1 MEEICE
7 ATVRILGQRV
17 EDEVICR
24 GVFVKF
30 YREPEAAEYSNPD
43 FGHEYSISMPADVYA
58 KARDDFRAQTMTVR
72 FKQILGKMPT
82 AEQIPEMLR
91 EQMSRFMRPCRRGL
105 LS

>member
-1 MEEICE
+1 MEESRE
-7 ATVRILGQRV
+7 ATVRILGQRD
-17 EDEVICR
+17 EDGVICR

-30 YREPEAAEYSNPD
+30 YREPEAPDYSNPD
-43 FGHEYSISMPADVYA
+43 FGHEYSISIPADVHA
-58 KARDDFRAQTMTVR
+58 QARDDFRAQTMTVC

-82 AEQIPEMLR
+82 AEQIPEMIR